1 MAILKRSSLVEH
13 VMAEAG
19 EEEHMSGNL
28 EKAKLCEACNG
39 NREEMAKKNM

>member
-1 MAILKRSSLVEH
+1 VAILKRLSFVEH

-19 EEEHMSGNL
+19 EQQHMSGNL

-39 NREEMAKKNM
+39 NREEMVKRNM

>member
-1 MAILKRSSLVEH
+1 VASLKRPSLVEH

-19 EEEHMSGNL
+19 EKEHMSGNL

-39 NREEMAKKNM
+39 NREEMVKRNM